1 MSAATRDTHDCADCE
16 TRTMRTAIYHQF
28 GGPISIEDVPDPTV
42 PIDGVVI
49 RVGASGLCR
58 SDLHGWEGLDPT
70 IRLPHVPG
78 HELAGTI
85 EGVGD
90 QVTDFETGDRVTVP
104 FAVGCG
110 VCDQCRS
117 GNEQICDNDY
127 QPGFTA
133 WGSFA
138 ELVAIPHA
146 DRNLV
151 RLPDTIGFAP
161 AAVLGCRLAT
171 AYRAVMQRGR
181 TQPGEWLA
189 VHGCGGLGLSAVMV
203 ASAHGARVLAVDIN
217 EAALGRARDLGAD
230 VVIEAASTDDVAG
243 LIREITGG
251 GADVSLDTLG
261 SPVTASNSILGLRKR
276 GRHVQVGLLNDGPT
290 PLPMDAVIA
299 RELEISGSHGMAAH
313 DYPQLLA
320 LIESGRIDPRLLVG
334 REISLDEVP
343 AAFAAMR
350 GFTGS
355 GVTVVNRF

>member
-1 MSAATRDTHDCADCE
+1 
-16 TRTMRTAIYHQF
+16 MRAAIYRRF
-28 GGPISIEDVPDPTV
+28 GGPITIEDVPDPPV

-58 SDLHGWEGLDPT
+58 SDLHGWEGHDPT

-85 EGVGD
+85 DEVGP
-90 QVTDFETGDRVTVP
+90 QVTDFEAGDRVTVP

-110 VCDQCRS
+110 RCDQCQS
-117 GNEQICDNDY
+117 GNEQICDDDF

-151 RLPDTIGFAP
+151 RVPSSIDFAS

-171 AYRAVMQRGR
+171 AYRAVIQQAR
-181 TQPGEWLA
+181 TQPGEWVA
-189 VHGCGGLGLSAVMV
+189 VHGCGGLGLSAVMI
-203 ASAHGARVLAVDIN
+203 ALAHGARVVAVDIN
-217 EAALGRARDLGAD
+217 EAALGRARDMGAE
-230 VVIEAASTDDVAG
+230 VVIDAGSVENVSG
-243 LIREITGG
+243 LIRETTNG

-261 SPVTASNSILGLRKR
+261 SPTTASNSILGLRKR
-276 GRHVQVGLLNDGPT
+276 GRHLQVGLLAEGPT

-299 RELEISGSHGMAAH
+299 RELEIVGSHGMAAR
-313 DYPQLLA
+313 DYPQLMSLV
-320 LIESGRIDPRLLVG
+320 ESGRIDPGLLVD

-343 AAFAAMR
+343 AALEAMS

-355 GVTVVNRF
+355 GVTVATSF

>member
-1 MSAATRDTHDCADCE
+1 MRAAMYR
-16 TRTMRTAIYHQF
+16 RF
-28 GGPISIEDVPDPTV
+28 GGPITIEDVPDPPV

-58 SDLHGWEGLDPT
+58 SDLHGWEGHDPS

-85 EGVGD
+85 DEVGP
-90 QVTDFETGDRVTVP
+90 QVTDFEAGERVTVP

-110 VCDQCRS
+110 RCDQCRS
-117 GNEQICDNDY
+117 GNEQICDDDF

-151 RLPDTIGFAP
+151 RMPASIDFAS

-171 AYRAVMQRGR
+171 AYRAVIQQAR
-181 TQPGEWLA
+181 TQPGEWVA
-189 VHGCGGLGLSAVMV
+189 VHGCGGLGLSTVMI

-217 EAALGRARDLGAD
+217 EAALGRARDLGAE
-230 VVIEAASTDDVAG
+230 VVIDAGSVEDVSG
-243 LIREITGG
+243 VIREATNG

-261 SPVTASNSILGLRKR
+261 SPSTASNSILGLRKR
-276 GRHVQVGLLNDGPT
+276 GRHLQVGLLTDGPT
-290 PLPMDAVIA
+290 PLPMDAIIA
-299 RELEISGSHGMAAH
+299 RELEVIGSHGMAAR
-313 DYPQLLA
+313 DYPKILS
-320 LIESGRIDPRLLVG
+320 LIDSGRINPRRLLE
-334 REISLDEVP
+334 REITLDEVP
-343 AAFAAMR
+343 VALRAMR
-350 GFTGS
+350 GFSGS
-355 GVTVVNRF
+355 GVTVATSF